1 MSTPN
6 KKNSGT
12 TAAKPSDKKTDAKE
26 TSSKKDDAKKTEKNP
41 KK

>member
-12 TAAKPSDKKTDAKE
+12 TAVKSSDKKTDAKE